1 MFLRNLFRKPKLTDK
16 PNFQENMIAYFKTGT
31 KNVDFSEKLYNKLSR
46 TEQADSTAMIG
57 MLRLLDL
64 CETEEERVQ
73 MLIWIVQEVVLRSI
87 VTPDEETIDE

>member
-31 KNVDFSEKLYNKLSR
+31 TNVDFSEKLYNKLSR

-73 MLIWIVQEVVLRSI
+73 MLIWIVQEIVLRSI
-87 VTPDEETIDE
+87 VTPEEETIDE